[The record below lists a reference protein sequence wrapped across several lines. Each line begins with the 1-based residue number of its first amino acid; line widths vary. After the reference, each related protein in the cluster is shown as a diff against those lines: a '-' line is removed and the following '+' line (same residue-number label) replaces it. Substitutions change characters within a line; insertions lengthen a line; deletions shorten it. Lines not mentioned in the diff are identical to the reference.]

1 MIIIIVVVIIIM
13 IIITIMII
21 IIIVIIIIVVII
33 IMSIKTKTKSNHFGF
48 LQVRLFYVLC
58 ATEKDLP
65 LMYWIPKIHKNAY
78 RKKFIIASKLC
89 STKQLSKSISSAIK
103 LVYYSNENFHEK
115 SCDKF
120 RILKNCDLILNSI
133 IEKNKI
139 KNTKCIST

>member
-1 MIIIIVVVIIIM
+1 MIIIIIIVVIIIM

-21 IIIVIIIIVVII
+21 IIIVIIIIVII

-58 ATEKDLP
+58 TKEKDLP

-103 LVYYSNENFHEK
+103 LIYNSNENFHEK